1 MKHFLLPLFLAGC
14 ILALPSARALTFP
27 EWQAATFS
35 ASDLANPAR
44 SSESAD
50 PDGDG
55 CCNLLEY
62 AFGNDP
68 LAPDFAR
75 PALESGSDG
84 FALITPESLAPS
96 DLLLRLEV
104 SADLAEWRWITPN
117 PASREILAD
126 DGMTRIVRFQVP
138 IGADATG
145 RGFARLRVTLAPDT
159 RDGLFPPTALTA
171 TLSVPLTTTLLWN
184 DNARV
189 EDGYAIERRAGAGG
203 AWEEIGE
210 TASDANLFDDISL
223 AGSTDYTYRVAA
235 IQGGAASEFSN
246 EITLTTP
253 LDTDQDGIPDAD
265 EAAFGVDALKF
276 STGNNGAPDGWWI
289 RHELDP
295 FSPTSQDT
303 DGDGR
308 PDAQEFLDGT
318 DPLVA
323 DAAPNPGSAAPLAP
337 SLLTVATVESGAFQ
351 LDWANNDPSTV
362 AFLIERTDNAAD
374 WKTVGVV
381 PASKTTFTDTATA
394 EGVGYFYRVI
404 AHN

>member
-1 MKHFLLPLFLAGC
+1 L
-14 ILALPSARALTFP
+14 
-27 EWQAATFS
+27 
-35 ASDLANPAR
+35 
-44 SSESAD
+44 AD

-189 EDGYAIERRAGAGG
+189 EDGYAIERRMGAGG

-265 EAAFGVDALKF
+265 EADFGVDALKF

-289 RHELDP
+289 RHGLDP

-323 DAAPNPGSAAPLAP
+323 EAAPTPVPSPLAP
-337 SLLTVATVESGAFQ
+337 RGVALTEDEHPQ
-351 LDWANNDPSTV
+351 LSWENVSPAAGIQVLRSEDGETWST
-362 AFLIERTDNAAD
+362 I
-374 WKTVGVV
+374 GVL
-381 PASKTTFTDTATA
+381 PGTGTSFTDATA
-394 EGVGYFYRVI
+394 ESDTVYFYRV
-404 AHN
+404 AAFN